1 MLLFTKFRNWFNRC
15 KRHSINQQNQQRLTN
30 HTMSVIA
37 SNCNG
42 AFILHDLNEQ
52 FRSPFVNLYLEPADF
67 VKYLQN
73 MTAYNQMELGFITTD
88 KPYPVGKLADITL
101 HFMHYHSEQEARE
114 KWQERLKRLNLDNL
128 FIMMTDRD
136 GCTEQDLQDFDR
148 LPFENKV
155 VFTHKPHTE
164 IHSSVYIK
172 GFENQSKVGDLFEY
186 SGWRGKKYYDQFDY
200 VAWFNSHLNK
210 EN

>member
-1 MLLFTKFRNWFNRC
+1 MLLITKFKNWFNRQ
-15 KRHSINQQNQQRLTN
+15 KRKAINQQNQQRLTN
-30 HTMSVIA
+30 HSMSVIA

-73 MTAYNQMELGFITTD
+73 MTAYNQMELGFISTD

-136 GCTEQDLQDFDR
+136 GCTEQDLKNFDR

-155 VFTHKPHTE
+155 VFTHKPYPE
-164 IHSSVYIK
+164 IRSSIYIK
-172 GFENQSKVGDLFEY
+172 GFENQNQVGDLFEF
-186 SGWRGKKYYDQFDY
+186 SGWNGKKYYDQFDY
-200 VAWFNSHLNK
+200 VAWFNSQSNK
-210 EN
+210 TN

>member
-1 MLLFTKFRNWFNRC
+1 MPLITKFKNWFNRQ
-15 KRHSINQQNQQRLTN
+15 KRKAINQRNQQRLTN
-30 HTMSVIA
+30 HSMSVIA

-73 MTAYNQMELGFITTD
+73 ITAYNQMELGFISTD

-136 GCTEQDLQDFDR
+136 GCTYQNLQDFDR

-155 VFTHKPHTE
+155 VFTHKPYPE
-164 IHSSVYIK
+164 IRSSVYIK
-172 GFENQSKVGDLFEY
+172 AFENQNQVGDLFEF
-186 SGWRGKKYYDQFDY
+186 SGWNGKKYYDQFDY
-200 VAWFNSHLNK
+200 VAWFNSVK
-210 EN
+210 S

>member
-1 MLLFTKFRNWFNRC
+1 MLLFTKFRNWFNRR
-15 KRHSINQQNQQRLTN
+15 KRNAINQKNQQRLTN

-73 MTAYNQMELGFITTD
+73 MTAYNQMELGFISTD

-136 GCTEQDLQDFDR
+136 GCTEQDLQNFDR

-155 VFTHKPHTE
+155 VFTHKPYPE
-164 IHSSVYIK
+164 ICSSVYIK
-172 GFENQSKVGDLFEY
+172 GFENQNQVGDLFEF
-186 SGWRGKKYYDQFDY
+186 SGWNGKKYYDQFDY
-200 VAWFNSHLNK
+200 IAWFNSHSNK
-210 EN
+210 AN